1 MPKKFQKISEE
12 VIHQNPHWSY
22 KCDNIS
28 VDGKESKYFYI
39 DIIGNV
45 NIVPLL
51 DDGRIVLVRQYRYLR
66 DRYSVEFPGGKV
78 EQDETP
84 AQSAARELK
93 EETGFESS
101 NFSKLGEFE
110 PNTGV
115 CRDLCHVFLANE
127 ISGTAIPQQLEDN
140 EDMEILLR
148 RPEEIS
154 EMIKRGEIW
163 QGHTLATW
171 ALVRDFIVK
180 RS

>member
-12 VIHQNPHWSY
+12 VIHQNPHWAY
-22 KCDNIS
+22 KCDNIL
-28 VDGKESKYFYI
+28 VDDKESKYFYV
-39 DIIGNV
+39 DIIGNTV
-45 NIVPLL
+45 IVPVL

-66 DRYSVEFPGGKV
+66 DRYSVEFPGGKI
-78 EQDETP
+78 EADETP
-84 AQSAARELK
+84 AQSAIRELK

-110 PNTGV
+110 PDSGV

-127 ISGTAIPQQLEDN
+127 IGGAGAQQLDDN

-148 RPEEIS
+148 RPEEIN

-163 QGHTLATW
+163 QGHALAAW
-171 ALVRDFIVK
+171 SLVRDFIDK